1 MKKLTVALGLI
12 LSLTACSHE
21 YRRPEVEN
29 RELLPKIGINVK
41 RISLADRSGMQPT
54 NSPYKNN
61 SFSPTISQS
70 IKQWAS
76 DRLQANGQD
85 GQAIIV
91 IKEAS
96 LARYSMPMEGGIDRL
111 ILRQQA
117 TKYIAKAEVAL
128 EASGPNGYAV
138 TEATATRAVSLPED
152 PSEFEK
158 QDAYYILLKGLMKDL
173 GENLETGIHTHMAGF
188 VTTPPI
194 YGATAV
200 PTGANPAETVVPS
213 GAVAPAVISPTL
225 QGAAK

>member
-91 IKEAS
+91 IK
-96 LARYSMPMEGGIDRL
+96 
-111 ILRQQA
+111 
-117 TKYIAKAEVAL
+117 
-128 EASGPNGYAV
+128 
-138 TEATATRAVSLPED
+138 
-152 PSEFEK
+152 
-158 QDAYYILLKGLMKDL
+158 
-173 GENLETGIHTHMAGF
+173 
-188 VTTPPI
+188 
-194 YGATAV
+194 
-200 PTGANPAETVVPS
+200 
-213 GAVAPAVISPTL
+213 
-225 QGAAK
+225 